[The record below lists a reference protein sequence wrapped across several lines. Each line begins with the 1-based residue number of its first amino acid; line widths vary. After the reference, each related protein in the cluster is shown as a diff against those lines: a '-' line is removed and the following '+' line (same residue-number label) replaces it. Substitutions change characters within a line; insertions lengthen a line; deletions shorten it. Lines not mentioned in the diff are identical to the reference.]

1 MAAAQGQMAIAHGPK
16 DADVAQRA
24 GSSRRRERS
33 RRRVGTA
40 KLVAIALA
48 VGVVCMIT
56 MTAKAVI
63 TRATCS
69 NSPAVVNVAVSADIA
84 PAIQTVARGFN
95 NQNISAAGHCVEV
108 QVTEG
113 NSATQ
118 AGQIDGQVAAN
129 GLPAVDAWIPDSSLW
144 VDVARTYP
152 LGAEDVQPT
161 GKSVARSPLMLVT
174 TAAVAARTHIFDS
187 PPGWSLLLPPSYGGP
202 PTSAG
207 ISVDLPDPTDSS
219 TGLATLVEISRRLG
233 DTAAG
238 RAAFTKF
245 VFSISSTANFDSVA
259 ALQEFVASTQAPFDR
274 QAVTVA
280 SEQAVL
286 AYDRAY
292 PHAALEARYPV
303 GTSNSLGT
311 PELDYPYVLTTSKTV
326 PLAGAVAFGNYLQ
339 SSYARSAIRYYGF
352 RSSDGVPDVMPASA
366 GLSSQELQLATPPSA
381 TETASN
387 LEAWAKLGLGSRDLD
402 LIDVSPAMGQPDG
415 DGTQTLHQ
423 LLDQTASAGLALFPD
438 STSMGMWEMGANG
451 NSASNP
457 YTPLVPIGPLP
468 ADYGVITR
476 RTQLQELNL
485 TLPLGHGTLAL
496 HSAILDAYEEMTR
509 TYAPNYS
516 NAVLVLT
523 AGVDSARGDLPLN
536 TLVSKLKAL
545 YNPNKKVELVILMFG
560 QQGNFAALQEIAN
573 ATSGVAYQVSNPAE
587 IGKIFIEA
595 VSQRMC
601 NEGCAAP

>member
-1 MAAAQGQMAIAHGPK
+1 MAIAHGRMAIAHRPK
-16 DADVAQRA
+16 DADVALRA
-24 GSSRRRERS
+24 GSSGRRERS
-33 RRRVGTA
+33 RRIGTA

-48 VGVVCMIT
+48 AAVVCMIG
-56 MTAKAVI
+56 MSAKAVI
-63 TRATCS
+63 ARETCS
-69 NSPAVVNVAVSADIA
+69 NSPAVVNVAVSSDIA

-95 NQNISAAGHCVEV
+95 NQNISAGGHCVEV
-108 QVTEG
+108 QVTVG

-118 AGQIDGQVAAN
+118 ASQIDGQAAAN

-187 PPGWSLLLPPSYGGP
+187 APGWSLLLPSSYGGP
-202 PTSAG
+202 PASAG

-219 TGLATLVEISRRLG
+219 TGLATLVEISRELG
-233 DTAAG
+233 DTATG

-259 ALQEFVASTQAPFDR
+259 GLQEFVASTQAPFDR

-303 GTSNSLGT
+303 GMSRSLGS

-326 PLAGAVAFGNYLQ
+326 PLAGAVAFGSYLQ

-352 RSSDGVPDVMPASA
+352 RSSNGVPDVMPASA
-366 GLSSQELQLATPPSA
+366 GLSSQELQQATAPSA

-438 STSMGMWEMGANG
+438 STSMGMWEMGNN
-451 NSASNP
+451 NSVSQP
-457 YTPLVPIGPLP
+457 YTQLVSIGPLP
-468 ADYGVITR
+468 ADYGVIPR
-476 RTQLQELNL
+476 RTQLQQL
-485 TLPLGHGTLAL
+485 TSGLPIGHGTLAL
-496 HSAILDAYEEMTR
+496 HAAILDAYQWMTH

-523 AGVDSARGDLPLN
+523 AGVDSARGDLPLS
-536 TLVSKLKAL
+536 TLVAKLKAL

-560 QQGNFAALQEIAN
+560 QQGNFTALQEIAN
-573 ATSGVAYQVSNPAE
+573 ATGGVAYQVTNPAE

-601 NEGCAAP
+601 NQGCGPP